1 MKKYAKPFYIF
12 ATLGILLCLIGLILI
27 LANVG
32 KSFAITNLKPIVT
45 MAVGFFLFII
55 GAIVLDFTVRIT
67 WLRRLEQKLNSLQV
81 GDSSNNPNLP

>member
-12 ATLGILLCLIGLILI
+12 AALGILLCLIGLILI

-32 KSFAITNLKPIVT
+32 KQFAITNLKPIVT

-55 GAIVLDFTVRIT
+55 GAIVLDFTVRIA
-67 WLRRLEQKLNSLQV
+67 WLRRLEQKLNALQT